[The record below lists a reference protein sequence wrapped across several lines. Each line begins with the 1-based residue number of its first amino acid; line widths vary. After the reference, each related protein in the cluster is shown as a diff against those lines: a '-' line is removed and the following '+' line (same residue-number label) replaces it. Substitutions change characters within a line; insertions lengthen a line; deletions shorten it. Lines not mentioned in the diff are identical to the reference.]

1 MQLTN
6 RDIEIINFIEKNGG
20 ATINQIAQLFF
31 TNYTTCSIRLR
42 KLSDN
47 KFLKVAI
54 QPHLGKKVYYKKKM
68 PSFHALVINNI
79 LIENIG
85 NVDFYEREY
94 KIKNFKVDCIII
106 LKSGTLLIIEIDIY
120 NQTKNSK
127 INNLIDILNYA
138 NVGKFEIR
146 IYGIRERKDKIKGV
160 KYINILRK
168 KI

>member
-6 RDIEIINFIEKNGG
+6 RDIEIISFIEKNSG

-31 TNYTTCSIRLR
+31 TNYTTCSIRLK
-42 KLSDN
+42 KLADN

-54 QPHLGKKVYYKKKM
+54 QPHLGKKVYYKFKM

-79 LIENIG
+79 LIENKDNI
-85 NVDFYEREY
+85 DFYQREY
-94 KIKNFKVDCIII
+94 KIKSFKIDCIII
-106 LKSGTLLIIEIDIY
+106 LKTGKLLVIEIDIY
-120 NQTKNSK
+120 NKTKSNK
-127 INNLIDILNYA
+127 IKNIIDILNNA
-138 NVGKFEIR
+138 NIGEFEIR
-146 IYGIRERKDKIKGV
+146 IYGMRERKDKIKGV